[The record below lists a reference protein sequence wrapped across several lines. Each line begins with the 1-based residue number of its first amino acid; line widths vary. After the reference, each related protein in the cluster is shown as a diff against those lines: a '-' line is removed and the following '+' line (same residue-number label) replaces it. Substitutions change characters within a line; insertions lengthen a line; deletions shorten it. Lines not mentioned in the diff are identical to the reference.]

1 MPDLPSP
8 TRTFHKKTYPS
19 LDPTRP
25 ELSAKGKVI
34 VITGGGTGIG
44 AETAKYFAK
53 AGALRIAILGRRS
66 QPLLD
71 TKAAIEAEFPGSQI
85 LAIPTDVTNTTA
97 VDKAFAEVAGG
108 GKIDVLVSNAAMIGA
123 QGNILTLNVEEFMQ
137 GITTNLQNNFNVTKA
152 FLAHATANPIIIE
165 TNSAAAHITIAGG
178 FSVYNISKVATARF
192 YDSLAF
198 EHPELSVYC
207 VQPGAVDTAM
217 SKEAGYKPKSA
228 KDDGE
233 WAFDGEGADV
243 LGERDEA
250 NLPASFYVWLA
261 SPEAHFL
268 RGKYL
273 WANWD
278 VDELKA
284 RKEEIENTNLLNLGL
299 IGWPFQR
306 SAAP

>member
-1 MPDLPSP
+1 MLDLPSP
-8 TRTFHKKTYPS
+8 TKTFHKRTYPS

-53 AGALRIAILGRRS
+53 AGAARIAILGRRQ

-71 TKAAIEAEFPGSQI
+71 TKTVIESEYPSCQV
-85 LAIPTDVTNTTA
+85 LAIPTDVVNN
-97 VDKAFAEVAGG
+97 VQVKDAFAQAAGD
-108 GKIDVLVSNAAMIGA
+108 GKINVLVSNAAVLGV
-123 QGNILTLNVEEFMQ
+123 QGNIATLSVEKWME
-137 GITTNLQNNFNVTKA
+137 GIVINLQGNFNVTKA
-152 FLAHATANPIIIE
+152 FLEYAAKDSVIIE
-165 TNSAAAHITIAGG
+165 TNSAAAHITVAPR
-178 FSVYNISKVATARF
+178 FSVYNVSKAATARF

-198 EHPELSVYC
+198 ENPKLSVFS
-207 VQPGAVDTAM
+207 VQPGAVDTDM
-217 SKEAGYKPKSA
+217 SKESGYKPKSET
-228 KDDGE
+228 DGE
-233 WAFDGEGADV
+233 WAFKGEGGDV

-284 RKEEIENTNLLNLGL
+284 RAEEIEKTNFLSLGL
-299 IGWPFQR
+299 IGWPFDA
-306 SAAP
+306 S